1 MSLLLSFWCIFMQH
15 IAFWVD
21 FFFSVFLSS
30 FYYLLASIVSDKKVG
45 HNWCRCSSVYIVSF
59 SPEIFKV
66 FSLSLIFSVL
76 TMMFLNAA
84 LQLICF
90 SFTELFGSIRGCFSP
105 NFEKISNHY
114 FMKFFFCYIFS
125 IVLVLSKI
133 HMCWTPRAWGPVLW
147 FLIVFFSILQTG

>member
-1 MSLLLSFWCIFMQH
+1 M
-15 IAFWVD
+15 
-21 FFFSVFLSS
+21 
-30 FYYLLASIVSDKKVG
+30 
-45 HNWCRCSSVYIVSF
+45 YIVSF

-114 FMKFFFCYIFS
+114 FMKYFFLLHFLYCFGTFQNTNVLDSSCLRSCSLIFNCLFLYSSDWVISMGFFFKTKLLFQNHQP
-125 IVLVLSKI
+125 IV
-133 HMCWTPRAWGPVLW
+133 MP
-147 FLIVFFSILQTG
+147 FQ